1 MIYKPRISYTISH
14 SLIDNLVRLNIQLST
29 LNTFYVGGGSLSPV
43 NSNDKGF
50 VGCSDQNNGFKTES
64 NNYPRKIEECF
75 EASCHTPNADN
86 FEILLEQL
94 KNAQEDAQV
103 CQFLEDLVILL
114 GNHKVY

>member
-1 MIYKPRISYTISH
+1 M
-14 SLIDNLVRLNIQLST
+14 
-29 LNTFYVGGGSLSPV
+29 

-64 NNYPRKIEECF
+64 NNYQRKTEECF
-75 EASCHTPNADN
+75 EVSCHSNIADN

-94 KNAQEDAQV
+94 KIAQDDAQV